1 LTRARA
7 AGHDRRVTGRARL
20 GLAVGVLLALA
31 AAPSATAATGL
42 LAGAPAV
49 GGVAVQAPGT
59 GALAG
64 RVVLDVAVAHP
75 EVAARAAGRVHLARA
90 THHGLVR
97 LRLRAAD
104 GTALASAGSRE
115 PLLLRAPGRRVRYA
129 HRVALGAAASAAVR
143 AAAARGAVRLQVVAQ
158 SRLVPGGAA
167 RPVEVSSIRRA
178 SRLPP
183 PAAWGERL
191 APRPPPACERPRARA
206 TAGRSTLIA
215 LRCMGDAPRVSLA
228 DGPRRG
234 AVSVVGSAPGATLV
248 RYRAPAAPGVSDRL
262 VLRAVNAAGATVVPV
277 AVTTRP
283 FTMRAIG
290 DSVTAGFGYLG
301 DGTAMGGLQL
311 PFCIPPDALNDRC
324 SSNSSN
330 GPSSGGPPAW
340 SSDFGYGNQVAWS
353 AQFAKANGIAGAAFE
368 NRAVSGS
375 TPADWNAGGQL
386 SDTLG
391 GVVADDPDLTV
402 MTLGA
407 NPLLDLLLAG
417 RGIGCAATLS
427 DPAFRVCIQNLVD
440 QQQLVARL
448 RSVIAG
454 LLVAPG
460 NRVVVSQYHLS
471 IPASSLFSV
480 SSLRIIA
487 EVVNANVAAAVQ
499 GAPGFGSRVFLMTPP
514 PFPVGLPPGD
524 VSCPGTIFTSVVDG
538 RSRQSRVAQDE
549 LVVTNP
555 RSFCGSTEYWIISA
569 DTGIHP
575 SVAGHAQY
583 AAGLQALV
591 DQNDLGPPGP

>member
-115 PLLLRAPGRRVRYA
+115 PLL
-129 HRVALGAAASAAVR
+129 
-143 AAAARGAVRLQVVAQ
+143 
-158 SRLVPGGAA
+158 
-167 RPVEVSSIRRA
+167 
-178 SRLPP
+178 
-183 PAAWGERL
+183 
-191 APRPPPACERPRARA
+191 
-206 TAGRSTLIA
+206 GRSTLIA

-228 DGPRRG
+228 DGPQRG